1 MEILKREY
9 TVEVNKIKGYEKL
22 EQDQVSEIKDGNLFR
37 FIVVLDDTR
46 YTINAEGDPEM
57 TKVAQEEYD
66 DFISKIRQKIMDD
79 GISILDEGYGVDE
92 DELDWHITGYVMNP
106 KTEGKIAGLIE
117 FDTCVRT
124 KENDGNDS

>member
-9 TVEVNKIKGYEKL
+9 TVEANKIKGYEKL

-46 YTINAEGDPEM
+46 YTINEEGDPEM
-57 TKVAQEEYD
+57 TKDAQEEYD

-79 GISILDEGYGVDE
+79 GINILDEGYGADE
-92 DELDWHITGYVMNP
+92 DELEWHITGYVLNP
-106 KTEGKIAGLIE
+106 KAEGKIAGLIE
-117 FDTCVRT
+117 FDTCVGI

>member
-9 TVEVNKIKGYEKL
+9 TVEANKIKGYEKL

-46 YTINAEGDPEM
+46 YTINEEGDPEM
-57 TKVAQEEYD
+57 TKDAQEEYD

-79 GISILDEGYGVDE
+79 GINILDEGYGADE
-92 DELDWHITGYVMNP
+92 DELEWHITGYVLNP
-106 KTEGKIAGLIE
+106 KAEGKIAGLIE
-117 FDTCVRT
+117 FDTCVRI

>member
-9 TVEVNKIKGYEKL
+9 TVEANKIKGYEKL
-22 EQDQVSEIKDGNLFR
+22 EQDQVSEIKDVNLFR

-46 YTINAEGDPEM
+46 YTINEEGDPEM
-57 TKVAQEEYD
+57 TKDAQEEYD

-79 GISILDEGYGVDE
+79 GINILDEGYGADE
-92 DELDWHITGYVMNP
+92 DELEWHITGYVLNP
-106 KTEGKIAGLIE
+106 KAEGKIAGLIE
-117 FDTCVRT
+117 FDTCVRI

>member
-1 MEILKREY
+1 
-9 TVEVNKIKGYEKL
+9 
-22 EQDQVSEIKDGNLFR
+22 
-37 FIVVLDDTR
+37 
-46 YTINAEGDPEM
+46 M

-106 KTEGKIAGLIE
+106 ETEGKVAGIIE

-124 KENDGNDS
+124 EENDGDEP